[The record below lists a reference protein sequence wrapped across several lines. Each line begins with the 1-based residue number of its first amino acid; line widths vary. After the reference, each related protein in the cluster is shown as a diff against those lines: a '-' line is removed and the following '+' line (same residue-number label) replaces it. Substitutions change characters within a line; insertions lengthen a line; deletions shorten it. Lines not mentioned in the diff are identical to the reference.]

1 MKKFLAILLTLAM
14 VLSLAACGGNNET
27 PDETP
32 DAPGT
37 ETPAPD
43 AEATYADTVVIAA
56 LNDLDSANPY
66 GSTSSMCQWYTNNT
80 HEFLIKS
87 DYVTGELVGVL
98 AENWEDAGNGTS
110 WRVFLKKDVTFH
122 NGDTFDAE
130 DVAFTWNWGKDVNNV
145 VKPISNAEAMV
156 KEVVVED
163 EYTVRFD
170 LNYCI
175 PDFPAY
181 LEVKMLSKDAFDSMS
196 ADEASVIGTGPY
208 MKGDLVS
215 GVSYSLERFDGY
227 WGGTEN
233 HPSKTLEIRYV
244 PDSQTI
250 AAMLQSGEADFTF
263 EVNVDN
269 ISTLMSASNLE
280 MFSADGCQSYYVGF
294 NYRNTEWND
303 FNLRKA
309 IACAIDRD
317 EIVVM
322 QFDGGNTG
330 SANYNFCPTNG
341 KGYVEVDYIEK
352 DVELAKQ
359 LIKDGGYEG
368 MDVVIMSTPGFKA
381 MAETVQAQLMA
392 IGLKPSITY
401 VDGTNWTSVK
411 STSND
416 YDITVSDYGTY
427 AGALLYNFNRFFAID
442 GTSNMTGLDFPEY
455 DAMKAEI
462 EKVTTYDEML
472 TQFADMQQW
481 AADNLPLI
489 PLAVNKMYMCGVEGI
504 GGVKVAPSLN
514 LMEFDTLYKLA

>member
-1 MKKFLAILLTLAM
+1 MKKTKRVFALILALAM
-14 VLSLAACGGNNET
+14 ALSLLAGCGSKE
-27 PDETP
+27 PVSE
-32 DAPGT
+32 
-37 ETPAPD
+37 D
-43 AEATYADTVVIAA
+43 AESSAEGGYAEKVVIAS

-80 HEFLIKS
+80 HDFLIKS
-87 DYVTGELVGVL
+87 DYNTGELVGVL
-98 AENWEDAGNGTS
+98 ADKWEDAGEGTA
-110 WRVFLKKDVTFH
+110 WRVFLKQGVTFH
-122 NGDTFDAE
+122 NGDTFNAD
-130 DVAFTWNWGKDVNNV
+130 DVEFTWNWAKDVNNV

-181 LEVKMLSKDAFDSMS
+181 LEVKMLDKEAFDTMS
-196 ADEASVIGTGPY
+196 PDEAAVIGTGPY
-208 MKGDLVS
+208 MKGELVS
-215 GVSYSLERFDGY
+215 GVSFSLERYDGY
-227 WGGTEN
+227 WGGLED
-233 HPSKTLEIRYV
+233 HPTKTIELSYV

-269 ISTLMSASNLE
+269 ISTLMNDANLE
-280 MFSADGCQSYYVGF
+280 MFSADGCQSYYLGF
-294 NYRNTEWND
+294 NYRIEKWND

-317 EIVVM
+317 EIVAM

-330 SANYNFCPTNG
+330 SANYNFCPPCG
-341 KGYVEVDYIEK
+341 KGYVEVDYVKK

-368 MDVVIMSTPGFKA
+368 MELVIMSTPGFKA
-381 MAETVQAQLMA
+381 MAETTQAQLMA
-392 IGLKPSITY
+392 VGLNPSITY
-401 VDGTNWTSVK
+401 VDGTNWTTVK

-442 GTSNMTGLDFPEY
+442 GTSNMMGLNAPEY

-472 TQFADMQQW
+472 SQFAGMQKW
-481 AADNLPLI
+481 AAEELPLL
-489 PLAVNKMYMCGVEGI
+489 PLAVNKMYMCGVNGI